1 MATGMRSF
9 CVGQAGC
16 LRRVTSPPYPV
27 GAPVNNRRAGWQ
39 AAPQYALL
47 VMAIGAMLV
56 QPGNAQSF
64 EVASVRMAPPVPI
77 GETYNINL
85 GKAEH
90 GMVTLTNTTLSDS
103 LRFAYGITSDAQIAG
118 PDWIRNKELHYVIS
132 AKAAPE
138 TSREDLLRML
148 QSLLAE
154 RFKLVMHREP
164 REMSYYALTQAKKGT
179 KMEPAKEGA
188 GVAVNRP
195 GHIAN
200 PQMSMYTLAV
210 VLSRFELHAPILDM
224 TELNGLFGVQLE
236 WSPAGSGAPGSSPN
250 ADVAAGPSLFTAV
263 QEQLGLRLEARK
275 GPVEVL
281 VIDRAEKTPAEN

>member
-1 MATGMRSF
+1 MTA
-9 CVGQAGC
+9 
-16 LRRVTSPPYPV
+16 
-27 GAPVNNRRAGWQ
+27 
-39 AAPQYALL
+39 L
-47 VMAIGAMLV
+47 VMAMFGAMLA
-56 QPGNAQSF
+56 QPVCAQSF

-90 GMVTLTNTTLSDS
+90 GTVTLTNTTLSDC
-103 LRFAYGITSDAQIAG
+103 LRFAHGLTSDSQIAG
-118 PDWIRNKELHYVIS
+118 PDWIRNKEFHYVIT

-138 TSREDLLRML
+138 TPREELLRML
-148 QSLLAE
+148 QSLLTE

-164 REMSYYALTQAKKGT
+164 RELSYYALTQTKKGA
-179 KMEPAKEGA
+179 KLEPAQDGA
-188 GVAVNRP
+188 GSAVNRP

-210 VLSRFELHAPILDM
+210 VLARFELHAPILDM

-236 WSPAGSGAPGSSPN
+236 WSPAGGPGADG
-250 ADVAAGPSLFTAV
+250 AAGPSIFTAV
-263 QEQLGLRLEARK
+263 QEQLGLKLEARK

-281 VIDRAEKTPAEN
+281 VIDRAEKTPVEN